1 MIRLVMTMNEIAQR
15 LYDLIQQQKRS
26 YGELAS
32 LTGIPKS
39 AIQRYA
45 TGTTEKIPL
54 ERLSRLATALG
65 VSSSA
70 LTGWQDEAALPRPE
84 ADEPLPEEIHMI
96 ARAGRKMSPER
107 RQDML
112 TMLRIAFP
120 EEFRDDDGA

>member
-1 MIRLVMTMNEIAQR
+1 MICSVIAMNEIARR
-15 LYDLIQQQKRS
+15 LYDAIQARQLS
-26 YGELAS
+26 YGELS
-32 LTGIPKS
+32 RLTGIPKS

-54 ERLSRLATALG
+54 DRLNALAAALG
-65 VSSSA
+65 LPSGA
-70 LTGWQDEAALPRPE
+70 LTGWSDAPDTA

-107 RQDML
+107 RADML
-112 TMLRIAFP
+112 TMLKIAFP